1 MGQEGI
7 GAIFFVGVSWGA
19 GGAGVAI
26 LLFWGKGGAIF
37 HFFGLVIT
45 HHITL
50 DHCRSHLDLLI
61 SNLDLCRSNLMMN
74 IRPMYI

>member
-7 GAIFFVGVSWGA
+7 GAIFFVGVIWGA

-37 HFFGLVIT
+37 HFFWVG
-45 HHITL
+45 HHTSYHIGPL
-50 DHCRSHLDLLI
+50 
-61 SNLDLCRSNLMMN
+61 
-74 IRPMYI
+74 